1 METPKLPTQWYKF
14 THLMGK
20 KYPLNDPF
28 LPEIH
33 DICIMYQRYIADPIT
48 EALKDTPVIL
58 INGARQTGK
67 STLCRQ
73 LLGEGVFDGQ
83 IMTMDDP
90 TTLAAAQ
97 VDPLGFLQNLS
108 QHAIIDEVQRAP
120 QLFLS
125 IKKLVDEN
133 RKERRLILTGSA
145 DVMTLPQVADS
156 LAGRIEIHHLW
167 PLSQAEIL
175 GKRSKFLHTLVDGE
189 SRFDSQKAS
198 WKDIIEAIRTG
209 GYPEVLQ
216 RESEGRKAKWFESY
230 ISAVLQ
236 KDIRELANVE
246 GLTQIPNILQL
257 IGTRVGSTVNLS
269 DIARLSGVKNT
280 TLQRYMAL
288 LEHVFLIMK
297 IPAWTPNIEGQF
309 VKSPKIFLNDTG
321 LLSHLRGE
329 GIDSLL
335 ENRTTA
341 GAFLENFMVMEIIK
355 QLGWSGL
362 YLKPYHFSI
371 HKGAEVDLILEDRK
385 KQLYGIEI
393 KSTASVSHSDFRGL
407 RRLAEIA
414 GKRFQRGIVLY
425 AGDQVVGGFGE
436 NLQAVPIPAVWSE

>member
-1 METPKLPTQWYKF
+1 
-14 THLMGK
+14 
-20 KYPLNDPF
+20 
-28 LPEIH
+28 
-33 DICIMYQRYIADPIT
+33 MYQRYIANPIK

-73 LLGEGVFDGQ
+73 LVEEGNFDGQ
-83 IMTMDDP
+83 IRTMDDP

-97 VDPLGFLQNLS
+97 ADPLGFLEDLS
-108 QHAIIDEVQRAP
+108 PHAIIDEVQRAP
-120 QLFLS
+120 ELFLS
-125 IKKLVDEN
+125 IKKLVDKN

-156 LAGRIEIHHLW
+156 LAGRIEIHNLW
-167 PLSQAEIL
+167 PLSQTEIL
-175 GKRSKFLHTLVDGE
+175 GRRSKFLPTLIAPDG
-189 SRFDSQKAS
+189 RFHSHKHS
-198 WKDIIEAIRTG
+198 WQEMIEAIGAG
-209 GYPEVLQ
+209 GYPEALQ
-216 RESEGRKAKWFESY
+216 RENEGRKAKWFESY

-236 KDIRELANVE
+236 KDIRDLANIE

-257 IGTRVGSTVNLS
+257 IGTRVGSTINLS

-288 LEHVFLIMK
+288 LEHVFLILK

-321 LLSHLRGE
+321 LLCHSRGE
-329 GIDSLL
+329 SVDSLMA
-335 ENRTTA
+335 NRTTV
-341 GAFLENFMVMEIIK
+341 GAFLENFIVLEIIK
-355 QLGWSGL
+355 QLSWSDL
-362 YLKPYHFSI
+362 FLKPYHFSI
-371 HKGAEVDLILEDRK
+371 HSGAEVDLVLEDRK

-393 KSTASVSHSDFRGL
+393 KSTASVGQNDFKGL

-414 GKRFQRGIVLY
+414 GKKFQRGIVLY
-425 AGDQVVGGFGE
+425 GGEHTVGGFGE
-436 NLQAVPIPAVWSE
+436 NLQAVPLSCVWSE

>member
-1 METPKLPTQWYKF
+1 
-14 THLMGK
+14 
-20 KYPLNDPF
+20 
-28 LPEIH
+28 
-33 DICIMYQRYIADPIT
+33 MYQRYIASPIA
-48 EALKDTPVIL
+48 EALKDTPVIV

-73 LLGEGVFDGQ
+73 LVAEGAFEGQ

-97 VDPLGFLQNLS
+97 ADPLGFLQGLS
-108 QHAIIDEVQRAP
+108 HHAIIDEVQRAP

-125 IKKLVDEN
+125 IKKLVDEK

-167 PLSQAEIL
+167 PLSRTEIL
-175 GKRSKFLHTLVDGE
+175 GKRSKFLNTLIATEG
-189 SRFDSQKAS
+189 RFKPQRTS
-198 WKDIIEAIRTG
+198 WKDIIENIRSG
-209 GYPEVLQ
+209 GYPEALQ
-216 RESEGRKAKWFESY
+216 RESEGRRAKWFESY

-236 KDIRELANVE
+236 KDIRNLANIE

-257 IGTRVGSTVNLS
+257 IGTRVGSTINLS
-269 DIARLSGVKNT
+269 DIARLSGIKNT

-288 LEHVFLIMK
+288 LEHVFLILK

-309 VKSPKIFLNDTG
+309 VKSPKIILNDTG
-321 LLSHLRGE
+321 LLCHLRGE
-329 GIDSLL
+329 GLDSLT

-341 GAFLENFMVMEIIK
+341 GAFLENFIVMEIIK
-355 QLGWSGL
+355 QLSWSGL
-362 YLKPYHFSI
+362 FLKPFHFSV
-371 HKGAEVDLILEDRK
+371 HSGAEVDLILEDRK

-393 KSTASVSHSDFRGL
+393 KSTASVSQSDFKGL
-407 RRLAEIA
+407 KRLAEIA
-414 GKRFQRGIVLY
+414 GKKFQRGIILY
-425 AGDQVVGGFGE
+425 AGDHVVGGFGE
-436 NLQAVPIPAVWSE
+436 NLQAVPIPAVWAE